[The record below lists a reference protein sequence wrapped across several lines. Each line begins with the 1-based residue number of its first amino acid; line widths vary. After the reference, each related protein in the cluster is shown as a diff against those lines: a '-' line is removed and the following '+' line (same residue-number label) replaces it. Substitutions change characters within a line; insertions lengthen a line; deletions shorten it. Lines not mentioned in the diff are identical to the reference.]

1 MALVTSTRPAPT
13 ATRKPQVR
21 EHHGDRFTDP
31 YAWLSDADD
40 PAVIRHLEAE
50 NAYAD
55 ERLARSR
62 PLADRVFDEMRS
74 HVRETD
80 ITVPVRMGGW
90 WYYSRTS
97 EGKQYP
103 VHCRVADAGASRPVP
118 EPDAALPGEQVL
130 IDVNAQARG
139 QRFYQL
145 GGVAI
150 SRDGLRMAVLSD
162 TRGDERY
169 ALQVRDLRDG
179 TVVDEAVSQAGY
191 GLVWSWSGEYVFYTR
206 SDDAW
211 RQHQVWR
218 HRVGSSQDEDVL
230 VLQEDDP
237 SFNLGIE
244 ESSDERW
251 LVVQAASSTTGEGW
265 LLPLD
270 DPTAALR
277 SVHPREHGLD
287 YSVDVDGDRILLV
300 HNGSQV
306 DFELASAPLDSTG
319 RESWTTV
326 LAARESERVLGVEA
340 FESFVAVAM
349 RSGGVPTVRILRK
362 DGTAGFEPSRETGL
376 DGDATSVAIGDN
388 PEYST
393 DTVQLT
399 LESYLTPRTVY
410 DLHVA
415 AGELTMLKQRVV
427 PGFDADRYV
436 ESRVW
441 VPADGGA
448 RVPLSIV
455 RLRSLTAD
463 GTNAGHLAG
472 YGSYEVSLDPSFSV
486 RRLTMLDRGV
496 VCAVAHVRGGGE
508 LGRRWYD
515 DGKLL
520 AKRHTFT
527 DFVACAQHLVDCGW
541 VAPDRLA
548 GEGAS
553 AGGLLIGAAVNLRP
567 DLFRAVHAA
576 VPFVDALTTILD
588 PSMPLTVGEWEE
600 WGNPL
605 ESAEVYAYMKSYT
618 PYENVRPVPYPAV
631 LATTSLNDTRV
642 MFTEPAKWVQVLRST
657 VTSDQR
663 ERPILLRTEM
673 VAGHGGRSGRYD
685 AWRQQATETAFLL
698 DQIGAC
704 DLR

>member
-1 MALVTSTRPAPT
+1 M
-13 ATRKPQVR
+13 R
-21 EHHGDRFTDP
+21 EHHGDRFIDP
-31 YAWLSDADD
+31 YAWMSDADD

-50 NAYAD
+50 NAHAD
-55 ERLARSR
+55 DRLAHSR
-62 PLADRVFDEMRS
+62 PLADRVFAEMRS
-74 HVRETD
+74 HIRETD
-80 ITVPVRMGGW
+80 ITVPVKMGGW

-97 EGKQYP
+97 QGEQYP
-103 VHCRVADAGASRPVP
+103 VHCRVAAAGDPRPTP
-118 EPDAALPGEQVL
+118 QPGEALPGEQIL
-130 IDVNAQARG
+130 IDVNEQARG
-139 QRFYQL
+139 CEFYQL
-145 GGVAI
+145 GGLAI
-150 SRDGLRMAVLSD
+150 SRDGQRMAVLYD
-162 TRGDERY
+162 VRGDERY
-169 ALQVRDLRDG
+169 ALQVRDLEDG
-179 TVVDEAVSQAGY
+179 TIIDEAVTRAGY
-191 GLVWSWSGEYVFYTR
+191 GLVWSWSGEYLFYTR

-218 HRVGSSQDEDVL
+218 HRIGSSQDEDEL

-237 SFNLGIE
+237 TFNLGIE
-244 ESSDERW
+244 ESSDEHW
-251 LVVQAASSTTGEGW
+251 LVAQSASSTTGESW

-270 DPTAALR
+270 DPTAAPR

-306 DFELASAPLDSTG
+306 DFELACAPLDSTG
-319 RESWTTV
+319 RASWVSV
-326 LAARESERVLGVEA
+326 LTPGEGERVLEVQA
-340 FESFVAVAM
+340 FESFVAVGM
-349 RSGGVPTVRILRK
+349 RSGGVPTVRILPK
-362 DGTAGFEPSRETGL
+362 DDAGNFSAPRGTAL
-376 DGDATSVAIGDN
+376 DGDATSVGIGDN
-388 PEYST
+388 PEYDS

-399 LESYLTPRTVY
+399 LESYLTPHTVY

-415 AGELTMLKQRVV
+415 TGRLTTLKQRVV

-441 VPADGGA
+441 VSGEDGA
-448 RVPLSIV
+448 QVPLSIV

-463 GTNAGHLAG
+463 GTNAGHLTG

-486 RRLTMLDRGV
+486 RRLSMLDRGV

-520 AKRHTFT
+520 AKKHTFT
-527 DFVACAQHLVDCGW
+527 DFAACGQHLIDSGW
-541 VAPDRLA
+541 VASDRLA
-548 GEGAS
+548 AEGGS
-553 AGGLLIGAAVNLRP
+553 AGGLLIGATMNLRP
-567 DLFRAVHAA
+567 ELFRAVHAA

-588 PSMPLTVGEWEE
+588 PSLPLTVGEWEE

-605 ESAEVYAYMKSYT
+605 ESPEVYAYMKSYT

-642 MFTEPAKWVQVLRST
+642 MFAEPAKWVQVLRST
-657 VTSDQR
+657 VTSDL
-663 ERPILLRTEM
+663 EKRPILLKTEM

-704 DLR
+704 DPR